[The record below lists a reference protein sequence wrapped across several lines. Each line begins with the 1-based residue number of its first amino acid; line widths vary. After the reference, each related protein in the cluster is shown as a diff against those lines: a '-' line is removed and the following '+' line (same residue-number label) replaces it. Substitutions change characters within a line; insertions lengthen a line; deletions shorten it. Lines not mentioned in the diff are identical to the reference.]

1 MVAGLPKASVLQH
14 EHEVGVCPSMSLNFG
29 KLKEE
34 NHEKECNDSWVIVT
48 LYHFFI

>member
-14 EHEVGVCPSMSLNFG
+14 EVGVCPSMSLKFG

-34 NHEKECNDSWVIVT
+34 NHENS
-48 LYHFFI
+48 F

>member
-1 MVAGLPKASVLQH
+1 VAGLPKASGLQH

-34 NHEKECNDSWVIVT
+34 NHENS
-48 LYHFFI
+48 F